1 MPNIIKLQCK
11 TCLTC
16 LMYTLFLSL
25 SSLANTFYDRKSEG
39 WHWYK
44 DRIIKKE
51 LKKNPKKTKQET
63 MTQKE
68 SINKEMEDYKK
79 ELDYRMNKA
88 ILYPTPQNVK
98 NFMMMNMDMLNRSNR
113 FKEVFEYVLYNSA
126 KLDPT
131 VKNPTSQ
138 VALPVYYQ
146 QEKIKLENTLKKLS
160 KTYGLFFFYSGNC
173 PYCHKMAPIVKNF
186 AAQYN
191 WEVKAISMDGGK
203 LAEFPNAVTDNGAAR
218 ILNIQNLPALMAVD
232 PVSEKVIPLSFGIAS
247 QDIIERRAYVLANFK
262 EKTP

>member
-1 MPNIIKLQCK
+1 MIKV
-11 TCLTC
+11 
-16 LMYTLFLSL
+16 LSL
-25 SSLANTFYDRKSEG
+25 FIVLVFSCQASAKITTFYDRKSEG

-186 AAQYN
+186 AAQYS

-203 LAEFPNAVTDNGAAR
+203 LAEFPNAVPDNGAAR

-232 PVSEKVIPLSFGIAS
+232 PVTEKVIPLSFGIAS

-262 EKTP
+262 EKTT